1 MEQFT
6 LWTNIVLSLIGSGVL
21 GLLGTAIMTVRY
33 RRQEKAQK
41 DSDAITASTNTVE
54 SVANAADSA
63 ADRYEAAMEK
73 RFKMQEMYYEE
84 REGRMELES
93 RIRILE
99 NGQRAAEYD
108 RAENRRKI
116 LGLQRKLDE
125 MISRTTFA
133 ETNICF
139 RDPCPIREPKKGTY
153 NGEEKESQ
161 EIQTKDEYENIAG

>member
-1 MEQFT
+1 MGET
-6 LWTNIVLSLIGSGVL
+6 WMNIALTALTGSMIGNLIL
-21 GLLGTAIMTVRY
+21 GINAY
-33 RRQEKAQK
+33 RFRKQESAQK
-41 DSDAITASTNTVE
+41 NAEAITASTNTVE

-84 REGRMELES
+84 RERRMELES

-153 NGEEKESQ
+153 NGEKKETQ
-161 EIQTKDEYENIAG
+161 EIQTKEGNESIAG